1 MIIPPY
7 ELRHKIHENPE
18 LSLEEY
24 QTTELLEKTIKEA
37 ATFYNVD
44 INVYKPLKTG
54 LIVEYNGGSG
64 EEYLLFRADIDALNI
79 KEKTKVDFKSK
90 NEYMHACG
98 HDVHTAILYGF
109 FLNVIKNKVNKN
121 IVFLFQPAEESK
133 GGAQRVIESGIL
145 DKYNIKAA
153 FALHVND
160 EFPVGTIASTRGTL
174 FASALE
180 FFVDF
185 EGVSS
190 HLAFPHQSKN
200 ALNALRIFLDVL
212 DKLPKNP
219 MEPFVIGVGKVSA
232 GSAINIL
239 PGNSHVEGS
248 IRGVDSEN
256 SLKYFEDM
264 KNILSGIKTMTGV
277 DYSLSKGSFYSEVVN
292 DSLLYDKFI
301 SKLSKTFNFVDCG
314 LKMTGEDF
322 GFISKKY
329 PALMCWLG
337 SSKGEHHGL
346 HNPEFLPPDE
356 VIDVGIKVFETFLD

>member
-1 MIIPPY
+1 
-7 ELRHKIHENPE
+7 
-18 LSLEEY
+18 
-24 QTTELLEKTIKEA
+24 
-37 ATFYNVD
+37 
-44 INVYKPLKTG
+44 
-54 LIVEYNGGSG
+54 
-64 EEYLLFRADIDALNI
+64 
-79 KEKTKVDFKSK
+79 
-90 NEYMHACG
+90 
-98 HDVHTAILYGF
+98 
-109 FLNVIKNKVNKN
+109 
-121 IVFLFQPAEESK
+121 
-133 GGAQRVIESGIL
+133 
-145 DKYNIKAA
+145 
-153 FALHVND
+153 
-160 EFPVGTIASTRGTL
+160 
-174 FASALE
+174 
-180 FFVDF
+180 
-185 EGVSS
+185 
-190 HLAFPHQSKN
+190 
-200 ALNALRIFLDVL
+200 
-212 DKLPKNP
+212 KLPKNP

-301 SKLSKTFNFVDCG
+301 PKLSKTFNFVDCG